1 MQVKRGRRASG
12 YRPGL
17 AARPAIWQTTGM
29 RKLFFA
35 ALFLMV
41 GTATA
46 VADGVLDS
54 RISAADRKRLAAFDA
69 TFAEALAEAW
79 AGGAAADKAVLED
92 VLAGK
97 PLPLAEGFD
106 ATGSWRCRTLKAGGT
121 LPLTV
126 YPWFKCRISDDG
138 AGWMLEKLTG
148 SQRTRGFFY
157 TLSGDRLAY
166 LGAGYVAGE
175 TPRRYGDDAIQDQV
189 AYAERRAPSRII
201 LMFPA
206 PHFESKLDILVLE
219 R

>member
-1 MQVKRGRRASG
+1 
-12 YRPGL
+12 
-17 AARPAIWQTTGM
+17 M
-29 RKLFFA
+29 RNIVFT
-35 ALFLMV
+35 ALFLV
-41 GTATA
+41 IGAAAA
-46 VADGVLDS
+46 VADGVLDTK
-54 RISAADRKRLAAFDA
+54 ISVADKKRLAAFDVSM
-69 TFAEALAEAW
+69 AEALAEAR

-106 ATGSWRCRTLKAGGT
+106 ATGNWRCRTLKAGGT

-138 AGWMLEKLTG
+138 AGWMLEKLNG

-157 TLSGDRLAY
+157 TVSGDRLAY

-175 TPRRYGDDAIQDQV
+175 NPRRYGDDAMQDQV
-189 AYAERRAPSRII
+189 AYAERRAPNRII
-201 LMFPA
+201 MMFPA

>member
-1 MQVKRGRRASG
+1 MSG
-12 YRPGL
+12 CRPGL
-17 AARPAIWQTTGM
+17 AASPAIWQKTGM
-29 RKLFFA
+29 RNIVFT
-35 ALFLMV
+35 ALFLV
-41 GTATA
+41 IGAAAA
-46 VADGVLDS
+46 VADGVLDTK
-54 RISAADRKRLAAFDA
+54 ISVADKKRLADFDVSM
-69 TFAEALAEAW
+69 AEALAEAR

-97 PLPLAEGFD
+97 PLPLGEGFD
-106 ATGSWRCRTLKAGGT
+106 ATGNWRCRTLKAGGT

-138 AGWMLEKLTG
+138 AGWMLEKLNG

-157 TLSGDRLAY
+157 TVSGDRLAY

-175 TPRRYGDDAIQDQV
+175 NPRRYGDDAMQDQV

-206 PHFESKLDILVLE
+206 PHYESKLDILVLE

>member
-1 MQVKRGRRASG
+1 
-12 YRPGL
+12 
-17 AARPAIWQTTGM
+17 M
-29 RKLFFA
+29 RNLVFT
-35 ALFLMV
+35 ALFLLA
-41 GTATA
+41 GAA
-46 VADGVLDS
+46 DASADGVLDS
-54 RISAADRKRLAAFDA
+54 KMSAADKKRLAAFDA
-69 TFAEALAEAW
+69 MMVEALAEAR

-106 ATGSWRCRTLKAGGT
+106 ATGSWRCRTLKAGGA

-138 AGWMLEKLTG
+138 SGWMLEKLTG
-148 SQRTRGFFY
+148 SQRTRGFLY

-166 LGAGYVAGE
+166 LGAGYTAGE
-175 TPRRYGDDAIQDQV
+175 NPRLYGDDAVQDQV
-189 AYAERRAPSRII
+189 AYAERRAPNRII

>member
-1 MQVKRGRRASG
+1 
-12 YRPGL
+12 
-17 AARPAIWQTTGM
+17 M
-29 RKLFFA
+29 RNIVFTAF
-35 ALFLMV
+35 FLMI
-41 GTATA
+41 GAAAA
-46 VADGVLDS
+46 VADGVLDTK
-54 RISAADRKRLAAFDA
+54 ISVADKKRLAAFDVSM
-69 TFAEALAEAW
+69 AEALAEAR

-97 PLPLAEGFD
+97 PLPLGEGFD
-106 ATGSWRCRTLKAGGT
+106 ATGNWRCRTLKAGGT

-138 AGWMLEKLTG
+138 AGWMLEKLNG

-157 TLSGDRLAY
+157 TVSGDRLAY

-175 TPRRYGDDAIQDQV
+175 NPRRYGDDAMQDQV

-206 PHFESKLDILVLE
+206 PHYESKLDILVLE

>member
-1 MQVKRGRRASG
+1 MSG
-12 YRPGL
+12 CRPGL
-17 AARPAIWQTTGM
+17 AASPAIWQKTGM
-29 RKLFFA
+29 RNIVFTAF
-35 ALFLMV
+35 FLMI
-41 GTATA
+41 GAAAA
-46 VADGVLDS
+46 VADGVLDTK
-54 RISAADRKRLAAFDA
+54 ISVADKKRLAAFDVSM
-69 TFAEALAEAW
+69 AEALAEAR

-97 PLPLAEGFD
+97 PLPLGEGFD
-106 ATGSWRCRTLKAGGT
+106 ATGNWRCRTLKAGGT

-138 AGWMLEKLTG
+138 AGWMLEKLNG

-157 TLSGDRLAY
+157 TVSGDRLAY

-175 TPRRYGDDAIQDQV
+175 NPRRYGDDAMQDQV

-206 PHFESKLDILVLE
+206 PHYESKLDILVLE